1 LKFLRSRRFIGAS
14 ESKPA
19 DLNRKPNHRG
29 KPLATGAILK
39 PDSRPVRTDDL
50 PHDSEAQPAT
60 LLRRS
65 PEKRLKNAIADIRW
79 NTGAIIRHGKH
90 NGLVTPLDQQR
101 YVP

>member
-1 LKFLRSRRFIGAS
+1 MFRSRRFIGAG

-19 DLNRKPNHRG
+19 DLNRKPNHRR

-39 PDSRPVRTDDL
+39 PDSCPVRTHDL
-50 PHDSEAQPAT
+50 PHDSEAQPAP
-60 LLRRS
+60 LFRRS

-90 NGLVTPLDQQR
+90 YRLVTPLDQQR